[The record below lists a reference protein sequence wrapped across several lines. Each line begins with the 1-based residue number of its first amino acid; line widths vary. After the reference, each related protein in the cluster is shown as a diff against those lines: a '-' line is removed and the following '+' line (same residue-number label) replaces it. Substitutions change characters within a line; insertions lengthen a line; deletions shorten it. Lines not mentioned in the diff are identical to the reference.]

1 MDPNPYAVAASTYLA
16 PQELTDVES
25 IRKRYLGHESSVKS
39 IGTLYLI
46 GGVFSLLISLAYII
60 AGIGSLNDTGP
71 NEFGGP
77 ILVLLVAL
85 AVGAGFLSLGALQIW
100 SGIGVR
106 KLRPAARIGA
116 TVISAIGLL
125 GFPIGTL
132 ISAYFLYLLLSEKG
146 SYVFSDAYKQVIAQT
161 PHMRYKTSILTWIV
175 VILLVTLVLLVIVI
189 VSLMT
194 LVRGR
199 GAW

>member
-1 MDPNPYAVAASTYLA
+1 MDQNPYAVEASAYLA

-25 IRKRYLGHESSVKS
+25 IRKRYLGHEASVKS

-46 GGVFSLLISLAYII
+46 GGVFSLLISTVYII
-60 AGIGSLNDTGP
+60 AGISSFFDPSPSNFAGP
-71 NEFGGP
+71 TLG
-77 ILVLLVAL
+77 LLVAL
-85 AVGAGFLSLGALQIW
+85 AVGAGFLSLGVLQIW

-132 ISAYFLYLLLSEKG
+132 VSAYFLYLLLSEKG
-146 SYVFSDAYKQVIAQT
+146 SYVFSDTYKQVIAQT
-161 PHMRYKTSILTWIV
+161 PHMKYKTSILTWIV
-175 VILLVTLVLLVIVI
+175 VILLVSLVLLVIVI
-189 VSLMT
+189 VPLITWTKGS
-194 LVRGR
+194 

>member
-1 MDPNPYAVAASTYLA
+1 MDQNPYAVEASTYLA

-25 IRKRYLGHESSVKS
+25 IRKRYLGHEASVKS

-46 GGVFSLLISLAYII
+46 GGVFSLLISTVYII
-60 AGIGSLNDTGP
+60 AGISSFGDPSPSNFAGP
-71 NEFGGP
+71 ALE
-77 ILVLLVAL
+77 LLVAL
-85 AVGAGFLSLGALQIW
+85 AVGAGFLSLGVLQIW

-132 ISAYFLYLLLSEKG
+132 VSAYFLYLLLSEKG
-146 SYVFSDAYKQVIAQT
+146 SYVFSDAYKQVIALT

-175 VILLVTLVLLVIVI
+175 VILLVSLVLLVIVI
-189 VSLMT
+189 VPLITWTKGS
-194 LVRGR
+194 

>member
-1 MDPNPYAVAASTYLA
+1 MDQNPYAVEASAYLA

-25 IRKRYLGHESSVKS
+25 IRKRYLGHEASVKS

-46 GGVFSLLISLAYII
+46 GGVFSLLISTVYII
-60 AGIGSLNDTGP
+60 AGISSFGDPSPSNFAGP
-71 NEFGGP
+71 ALE
-77 ILVLLVAL
+77 LLVAL
-85 AVGAGFLSLGALQIW
+85 AVGAGFLSLGVLQIW

-125 GFPIGTL
+125 GCPIGTL
-132 ISAYFLYLLLSEKG
+132 VSAYFLYLLLSEKG
-146 SYVFSDAYKQVIAQT
+146 SYVFSDTYKQVIAQT
-161 PHMRYKTSILTWIV
+161 PHMKYKTSILTWIV
-175 VILLVTLVLLVIVI
+175 VILLVSLVLLVIVI
-189 VSLMT
+189 VPLITWTKGS
-194 LVRGR
+194 

>member
-1 MDPNPYAVAASTYLA
+1 MDQNPYAVEASAYLA

-25 IRKRYLGHESSVKS
+25 IRKRYLGHEASVKS

-46 GGVFSLLISLAYII
+46 GGVFSLLISTVYII
-60 AGIGSLNDTGP
+60 AGISSFGDPSPSNFAGP
-71 NEFGGP
+71 ALE
-77 ILVLLVAL
+77 LLVAL
-85 AVGAGFLSLGALQIW
+85 AVGAGFLSLGAIQIW

-132 ISAYFLYLLLSEKG
+132 VSAYFLYLLLSEKG
-146 SYVFSDAYKQVIAQT
+146 SYVFSDAYKQVIALT

-175 VILLVTLVLLVIVI
+175 VILLVSLVLLVIVI
-189 VSLMT
+189 VPLITWTKGS
-194 LVRGR
+194 

>member
-1 MDPNPYAVAASTYLA
+1 MDQNPYAVEASAYLA

-25 IRKRYLGHESSVKS
+25 IRKRCLGHEASVKS
-39 IGTLYLI
+39 MGTLYLI
-46 GGVFSLLISLAYII
+46 GGVF
-60 AGIGSLNDTGP
+60 
-71 NEFGGP
+71 
-77 ILVLLVAL
+77 
-85 AVGAGFLSLGALQIW
+85 
-100 SGIGVR
+100 
-106 KLRPAARIGA
+106 
-116 TVISAIGLL
+116 SAIGLL

-194 LVRGR
+194 RVSGR
-199 GAW
+199 GSW

>member
-1 MDPNPYAVAASTYLA
+1 MDQNPYAVEASTYLA

-25 IRKRYLGHESSVKS
+25 IRKRYLGHEASVKS
-39 IGTLYLI
+39 IGTLYLL
-46 GGVFSLLISLAYII
+46 GGVFSLLISAVYLI
-60 AGIGSLNDTGP
+60 AGISSFADTGP
-71 NEFGGP
+71 NGFGGP
-77 ILVLLVAL
+77 TLGLFTL
-85 AVGAGFLSLGALQIW
+85 AIGAVFLSLSALQIW

-116 TVISAIGLL
+116 TVISTLGLL

-132 ISAYFLYLLLSEKG
+132 VSAYFLYLLLSEKG

-175 VILLVTLVLLVIVI
+175 VILLVTLVLLVIVM
-189 VSLMT
+189 VSLMNR
-194 LVRGR
+194 VNGS

>member
-1 MDPNPYAVAASTYLA
+1 MDQNPYAVEASTYLA

-25 IRKRYLGHESSVKS
+25 IRKRYLGHEASVKS
-39 IGTLYLI
+39 IGTLYLL
-46 GGVFSLLISLAYII
+46 GGVFSLLISAVYLI
-60 AGIGSLNDTGP
+60 AGISSFTDTGP
-71 NEFGGP
+71 NDFGGP
-77 ILVLLVAL
+77 
-85 AVGAGFLSLGALQIW
+85 SLGLFTLAIGVVFFSLGVLQIW

-116 TVISAIGLL
+116 TVISTIGLL

-132 ISAYFLYLLLSEKG
+132 VSAYFLYLLLSEKG

-189 VSLMT
+189 VSLMNR
-194 LVRGR
+194 VNGS

>member
-1 MDPNPYAVAASTYLA
+1 MDQNPYAVEASTYLA

-25 IRKRYLGHESSVKS
+25 IRKRYLGHEASVKS
-39 IGTLYLI
+39 IGTLYLL
-46 GGVFSLLISLAYII
+46 GGVFSLLISAVYLIG
-60 AGIGSLNDTGP
+60 GISSFADTGP
-71 NEFGGP
+71 NDFGGP
-77 ILVLLVAL
+77 SLGLFTL
-85 AVGAGFLSLGALQIW
+85 AIGVVFLSLGVLQIW

-116 TVISAIGLL
+116 TVISTIGLL

-132 ISAYFLYLLLSEKG
+132 VSAYFLYLLLSEKG

-189 VSLMT
+189 VPLIT
-194 LVRGR
+194 WVNGP

>member
-1 MDPNPYAVAASTYLA
+1 MDQNPYAVEASTYLA

-25 IRKRYLGHESSVKS
+25 IRKRYLGHEASVKS

-46 GGVFSLLISLAYII
+46 GGVFSLLISTLYII
-60 AGIGSLNDTGP
+60 AGIRSFGDPGP

-77 ILVLLVAL
+77 TLVLLVAL
-85 AVGAGFLSLGALQIW
+85 AVGAGFLSLGVLQIW

-132 ISAYFLYLLLSEKG
+132 ISAYFLYLLLSQKG

-194 LVRGR
+194 RVSGR

>member
-1 MDPNPYAVAASTYLA
+1 
-16 PQELTDVES
+16 
-25 IRKRYLGHESSVKS
+25 VKS

-85 AVGAGFLSLGALQIW
+85 AVGAGFLSLGVLQIW

-194 LVRGR
+194 RMSGR
-199 GAW
+199 GSW